1 MSEIKD
7 STIHEDGIYDIDK
20 SCRMGIFAMDA
31 EERLIFALMAVFLLV
46 R

>member
-7 STIHEDGIYDIDK
+7 SSIHKDGIYDIDK